1 MLYYVDLSHRVDE
14 VPKFYDVVFSFLGT
28 AGWLW
33 VGYMWHD
40 RALIVLN
47 TILIS
52 MLSLSLFRYF
62 VIRMGQVIMN
72 DIKKDYFTTGQMRN
86 ALIQI
91 EDLKNGPF

>member
-1 MLYYVDLSHRVDE
+1 MTNTQNNIKKVTPLHDRTWYVKWFSVGLIICAVLCRSVDE
-14 VPKFYDVVFSFLGT
+14 VPKFYDVVFSFFGT

-62 VIRMGQVIMN
+62 VI
-72 DIKKDYFTTGQMRN
+72 
-86 ALIQI
+86 
-91 EDLKNGPF
+91 